1 MTLNEKIG
9 VILKQHKEGEEFFNA
24 LDFMIKGDR
33 SILEDF
39 LSFFMNDAGKK
50 LNLGDT
56 GLIVSG
62 GFGNAIMTMYG
73 DRDDSYYLERTRAGI
88 SVALRKIRPDASIF
102 ETYVIYDGSMGRADK
117 VKSMYRYNSMTEKQR
132 RWQERSRILWR
143 LKGMYIV
150 TASSNNILTA
160 TETEKISQAMT
171 LIRDV
176 VGNSTQSSRELGF
189 NAVER
194 CRICMAYARSVMN

>member
-1 MTLNEKIG
+1 MTLNEEIG

-50 LNLGDT
+50 LT
-56 GLIVSG
+56 
-62 GFGNAIMTMYG
+62 
-73 DRDDSYYLERTRAGI
+73 
-88 SVALRKIRPDASIF
+88 
-102 ETYVIYDGSMGRADK
+102 
-117 VKSMYRYNSMTEKQR
+117 
-132 RWQERSRILWR
+132 
-143 LKGMYIV
+143 
-150 TASSNNILTA
+150 
-160 TETEKISQAMT
+160 QAFS
-171 LIRDV
+171 LIRGV

-194 CRICMAYARSVMN
+194 CKYCGKPSTHEGGLCDNCYNVRHY

>member
-1 MTLNEKIG
+1 
-9 VILKQHKEGEEFFNA
+9 
-24 LDFMIKGDR
+24 
-33 SILEDF
+33 
-39 LSFFMNDAGKK
+39 
-50 LNLGDT
+50 
-56 GLIVSG
+56 
-62 GFGNAIMTMYG
+62 
-73 DRDDSYYLERTRAGI
+73 
-88 SVALRKIRPDASIF
+88 
-102 ETYVIYDGSMGRADK
+102 
-117 VKSMYRYNSMTEKQR
+117 MTEKQR

-189 NAVER
+189 DAVER
-194 CRICMAYARSVMN
+194 CRICGKPVYKNGLCKKCNELRSY